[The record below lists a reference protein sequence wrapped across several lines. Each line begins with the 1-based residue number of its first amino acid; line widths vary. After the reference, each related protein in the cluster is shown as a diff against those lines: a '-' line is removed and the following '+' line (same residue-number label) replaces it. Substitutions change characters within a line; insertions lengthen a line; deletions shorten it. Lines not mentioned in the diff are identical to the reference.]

1 MEGFYEVLKSL
12 FLNWKSFFE
21 VFMKVFFKRLYEA
34 HFEQLRVLFES
45 PLLVFMKVYIL
56 LETFPLVAYDIFL
69 QPV

>member
-12 FLNWKSFFE
+12 FLIWKSFFE